1 MQRCKEKRDLRLA
14 SALTKQD
21 RPPRKKINRGRKQNR
36 RVCIAKACEKGL
48 EGEKD
53 RLVEIKGKENEKG
66 RKKDSLQ

>member
-14 SALTKQD
+14 YALKKQD
-21 RPPRKKINRGRKQNR
+21 RQARKKIKRGGKQNR